1 MSPPKHYPA
10 FTLMELIVV
19 LSLSAIVTSIAYAAF
34 NILYQQYY
42 IQRNTN
48 SYNYK
53 VTLFERLLTRDF
65 GESES
70 VISTDDGVI
79 CQMPSGLPVVY
90 GWGNNEYIL
99 RSKGI
104 QSDTLYIQSIS
115 PQLYFKQTIVNGS
128 QNLVDRVVLS
138 LKMKDEDVSLGAI
151 KYYGANVLMNY

>member
-1 MSPPKHYPA
+1 
-10 FTLMELIVV
+10 
-19 LSLSAIVTSIAYAAF
+19 
-34 NILYQQYY
+34 
-42 IQRNTN
+42 
-48 SYNYK
+48 
-53 VTLFERLLTRDF
+53 LLTRDF